1 VSVNVDVAPDAA
13 REFNVESIPQTN
25 FILRGEEK
33 SKMLGPDKQIFDDEL
48 QKLNFLAWGK
58 SLVDE
63 FSDVKKGL

>member
-1 VSVNVDVAPDAA
+1 MSVNVDVAPDAA